1 VVVKPSESG
10 FLPRGLRLVSK
21 RELVEVLAN
30 WLTESRSVTIGDVG
44 TYGGKPWL
52 RIEMNGHEVVLN
64 ADTTRAAVQEFVR
77 SNAPD
82 PDRPWQ
88 VVVNRRGRINKV
100 LPGPGNVPLPGW
112 YAYLTHPLT
121 TTGTL

>member
-1 VVVKPSESG
+1 MVQPSESG
-10 FLPRGLRLVSK
+10 FLPRGLRLVGK

-44 TYGGKPWL
+44 TFGGKRWL

-64 ADTTRAAVQEFVR
+64 ADTTRGAVQEFVR
-77 SNAPD
+77 SNAAD
-82 PDRPWQ
+82 PERPWS
-88 VVVNRRGRINKV
+88 VVANRRGRFNKV
-100 LPGPGNVPLPGW
+100 LSGPGNEPLPGW

-121 TTGTL
+121 TTGTI